1 MFTMLKFC
9 KVKLSWCLSF
19 DFRWKTELAV
29 LDICVIRFCMFV
41 FFPVMEVE
49 NYCVVKQPLVN
60 TVVNTGCQHSGYR
73 THHIRTLHSSHVRKK
88 TAIGSQCHL
97 VVFWLRNDLITFP
110 EWIYG
115 GLIKAFRPTA
125 SRHWSRLLF
134 AKCITLIFAMM

>member
-1 MFTMLKFC
+1 MLKFC

-29 LDICVIRFCMFV
+29 LDICHSILHVCV
-41 FFPVMEVE
+41 F
-49 NYCVVKQPLVN
+49 
-60 TVVNTGCQHSGYR
+60 
-73 THHIRTLHSSHVRKK
+73 SSDGGGKLLCCK
-88 TAIGSQCHL
+88 TAPCKHCSEHQLPGQWLQDSPHQDTPQQSCQEKTATGSQCHL

-134 AKCITLIFAMM
+134 AKCITLTFAMM